1 MTRHHDQVVF
11 ELAYRLVKQ
20 LARDR
25 SYYEDWGSTA
35 DWQSATV
42 EVGDLGPEPSEDE
55 PPLSVRAAGVFRS
68 RRSGGGGDIDF
79 QSRETEPFTVEVSLS
94 AEPRD
99 VAPVENLPGRPQLYH
114 FSGRYDGPSLR
125 LYYVGARPNWV
136 QRDHVRIE
144 VPAQAAELLAG
155 APHVAAAIRCEV
167 PSGEPG

>member
-1 MTRHHDQVVF
+1 MQASSIPALF
-11 ELAYRLVKQ
+11 ELCSLLAKQ

-55 PPLSVRAAGVFRS
+55 PPLSARAAGVFRS
-68 RRSGGGGDIDF
+68 RRSGGGDLDF
-79 QSRETEPFTVEVSLS
+79 QRREIEPFTVEVSLS

-114 FSGRYDGPSLR
+114 VSGRYDGPLLR
-125 LYYVGARPNWV
+125 LYYMGARPNWV
-136 QRDHVRIE
+136 QRDHVRID
-144 VPAQAAELLAG
+144 VPAQAVELLAG

-167 PSGEPG
+167 PSREPG